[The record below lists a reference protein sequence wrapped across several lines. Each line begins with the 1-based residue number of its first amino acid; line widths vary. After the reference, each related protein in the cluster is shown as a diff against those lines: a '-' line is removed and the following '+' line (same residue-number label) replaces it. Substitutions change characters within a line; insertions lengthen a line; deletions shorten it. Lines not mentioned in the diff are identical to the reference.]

1 MVSEDVFRQR
11 GVTLLYR
18 SFNLMIQCPLWQVS
32 YSRLYILVKLIYVLR
47 DLWVTYPGFNIYND
61 VSYTFVA
68 VNKSLQLTRQM

>member
-1 MVSEDVFRQR
+1 M
-11 GVTLLYR
+11 
-18 SFNLMIQCPLWQVS
+18 CPLWRVS